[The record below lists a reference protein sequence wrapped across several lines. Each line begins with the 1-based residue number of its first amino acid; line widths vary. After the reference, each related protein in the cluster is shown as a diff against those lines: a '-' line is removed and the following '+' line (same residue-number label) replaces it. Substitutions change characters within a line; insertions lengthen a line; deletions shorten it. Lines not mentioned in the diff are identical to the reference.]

1 VTPEEWIAALGEA
14 AADARSRAGH
24 ADIHLQ
30 IGDHAVRIRVAPE
43 SMGSLLQPLTG
54 VTGSGANGRT
64 IELWDVSACGVRPP
78 SLPESAREAGPMGAI
93 PWLGSAE
100 TAGAWQEPGRM
111 LVAWN
116 GRAGTASGYIGDPVL
131 LPSWQRAEPLRAPLN
146 WVLRSPRRALAHA
159 AALGSRERGTGLLIG
174 GPGGSGKSTTA
185 LAWMLAGGD
194 FAGDNYVLIDLDARG
209 GPTAAPIYANAKADA
224 NAMSMLP
231 ELAPVA
237 HAGDET
243 LHGKSV
249 LDVRDL
255 RPDQP
260 GGPIRITA
268 IVISRVSGEDKPE
281 VRRISGASALK
292 GLAPS
297 SLLQLPGETAGL
309 AVLAA
314 LARDL
319 PCFEIDLARDS
330 DANLD
335 ALDRILSA

>member
-1 VTPEEWIAALGEA
+1 VTREEWIAALEA
-14 AADARSRAGH
+14 AAAEARSRAGH
-24 ADIHLQ
+24 ADIHLR
-30 IGDHAVRIRVAPE
+30 IGGNIVRIRVAPE
-43 SMGSLLQPLTG
+43 SLCSLLEPLAG

-64 IELWDVSACGVRPP
+64 IELWDVPACGVRPP
-78 SLPESAREAGPMGAI
+78 PLPEAAREAGPMGAI

-116 GRAGTASGYIGDPVL
+116 GRAQTVSGYIGDPAL

-146 WVLRSPRRALAHA
+146 WVLRGPRRALAHA
-159 AALGSRERGTGLLIG
+159 AALGSRKRGTGLLIG
-174 GPGGSGKSTTA
+174 GSGGSGKSTTA
-185 LAWMLAGGD
+185 LSWMLAGGD
-194 FAGDNYVLIDLDARG
+194 FAGDNYVLVDLDAPD
-209 GPTAAPIYANAKADA
+209 GPTAAPIYASAKADA
-224 NAMSMLP
+224 HAMSMLP

-237 HAGDET
+237 RAGDET

-255 RPDQP
+255 RSDQP
-260 GGPIRITA
+260 AGPIPITA
-268 IVISRVSGEDKPE
+268 IVISKVSGRDKAD

-297 SLLQLPGETAGL
+297 SLLQLPGETAGF

-314 LARDL
+314 LLRDL
-319 PCFEIDLARDS
+319 PCFEIDLARDP
-330 DANLD
+330 DANVE
-335 ALDRILSA
+335 ALDRILSP